1 MDLLDQHFAKLL
13 AAVPN
18 ARLQRRADGS
28 AYVVVTEVRLPA
40 GWNAPAT
47 TIYFLTPLGY
57 PSARPDS
64 FWTDP
69 ALRLASGVLPAN
81 AQMNG
86 NNPGDLAQQLLW
98 FSFHPSSW
106 NPLRDDLLTYF
117 NIVRTRFREVR

>member
-1 MDLLDQHFAKLL
+1 MDVLEEHF
-13 AAVPN
+13 
-18 ARLQRRADGS
+18 ARLQAVVPHARFQRRGDGS
-28 AYVVVTEVRLPA
+28 ALVSVSDVRLPE
-40 GWNAPAT
+40 GWNASV
-47 TIYFLTPLGY
+47 TIVHFLVPLGY
-57 PSARPDS
+57 PGARPDS

-86 NNPGDLAQQLLW
+86 NNPGDLGEVLW

-117 NIVRTRFREVR
+117 NVVRTRFREAR